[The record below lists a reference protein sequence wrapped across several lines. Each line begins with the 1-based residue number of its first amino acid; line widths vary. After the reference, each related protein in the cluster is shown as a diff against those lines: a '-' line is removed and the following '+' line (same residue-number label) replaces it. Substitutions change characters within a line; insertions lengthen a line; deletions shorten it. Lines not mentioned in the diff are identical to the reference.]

1 MFERARQIIKTKQA
15 APPLNL
21 SPAPTHIMRVA
32 GIEIC
37 LLLDLWSAQR
47 GIPATATAVQAPADS
62 PNLKRAT
69 ELVSVA
75 FFVMS
80 YFK

>member
-21 SPAPTHIMRVA
+21 SPVPTHIMRVA

-37 LLLDLWSAQR
+37 LLLDLWSAQK
-47 GIPATATAVQAPADS
+47 GIPASLGFAPRFEPRRIHLLQQSFQTAV
-62 PNLKRAT
+62 
-69 ELVSVA
+69 
-75 FFVMS
+75 FFV
-80 YFK
+80 

>member
-21 SPAPTHIMRVA
+21 SPVPTHIMRVA

-47 GIPATATAVQAPADS
+47 GIPATATAVRTPADS
-62 PNLKRAT
+62 PNLKQAT

-75 FFVMS
+75 FFYYVL
-80 YFK
+80 F